1 MKKTLNVLGFIL
13 SLLILALP
21 LGVFAQGT
29 PTGVTTESGDPLDT
43 RPVIDGVVEEK
54 LVVESRVLPYD
65 HVREADILWQR
76 KIWRVIDVREKMN
89 KSFAYPERPFFNILM
104 EAATSG
110 EITVYGTDDD
120 KFTYPLT
127 KEEVASKASKIDTV
141 ITFDIE
147 TYEEKMEVTR
157 NDINPEDIKR
167 FRIKEIWFF
176 DEESSEMRVRILG
189 IAPIKDVLNEDDG
202 SFAYEE
208 PLFWVYYPNAREV
221 LARERAFN
229 PGNGA
234 SPLSWEDILEFRY
247 FSSYIY
253 KKENE
258 FNERLKDYLSGIDI
272 LYEGEKIR
280 NEIFNWE
287 QDLWSY

>member
-1 MKKTLNVLGFIL
+1 MKKTLNVLGLIM
-13 SLLILALP
+13 SLMVFVMPMGL
-21 LGVFAQGT
+21 FAQGA
-29 PTGVTTESGDPLDT
+29 PTGVTTESGEPLDD

-54 LVVESRVLPYD
+54 LVIESRVLPYD

-76 KIWRVIDVREKMN
+76 KIWRVIDTREKMN
-89 KSFAYPERPFFNILM
+89 KPFAYPERPFFTILLD
-104 EAATSG
+104 AAING
-110 EITVYGTDDD
+110 DITVYSPEDD
-120 KFTYPLT
+120 KFTVPLT
-127 KEEVASKASKIDTV
+127 QEEVEGKASRIDTV
-141 ITFDIE
+141 VTFDIE
-147 TYEEKMEVTR
+147 TYEEKITVTR

-167 FRIKEIWFF
+167 FRVKEVWFI

-189 IAPIKDVLNEDDG
+189 IAPIKDVLNEDG

-208 PLFWVYYPNAREV
+208 AMFWVYYPHARE
-221 LARERAFN
+221 LLGREKAFN

-234 SPLSWEDILEFRY
+234 SPLSWEDMLEFRY

-258 FNERLKDYLSGIDI
+258 FNERLKDYLTGIDI

-280 NEIFNWE
+280 NEIFNKE